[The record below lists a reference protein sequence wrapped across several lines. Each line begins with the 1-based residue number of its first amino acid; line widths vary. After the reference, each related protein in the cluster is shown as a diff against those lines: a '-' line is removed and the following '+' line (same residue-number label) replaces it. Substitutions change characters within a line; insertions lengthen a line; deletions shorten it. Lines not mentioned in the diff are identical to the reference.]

1 MEDNINIADNHAGGT
16 SNWEGVA
23 GVKKMW
29 LVKFKLIFRV
39 NAVSYKFWSLYNFL
53 VSYFTIFSPFVCVCT
68 FYVSLGQLADL

>member
-16 SNWEGVA
+16 SDWEGVA
-23 GVKKMW
+23 GVEKMY

-39 NAVSYKFWSLYNFL
+39 NAVSYNFWSLYNFL

-68 FYVSLGQLADL
+68 FYVISGQLADL

>member
-1 MEDNINIADNHAGGT
+1 MENNINIADNHAGGA

-23 GVKKMW
+23 GVEKMC